1 MLMSD
6 FLREQ
11 LISHIQS
18 LTPERLEEM
27 LIAVERHLPDAH
39 FMAFVHAVQKGIDR
53 RWPNGR

>member
-1 MLMSD
+1 MSD
-6 FLREQ
+6 FLRSQ

-39 FMAFVHAVQKGIDR
+39 FMAFVHAVQKGVDR